1 MSKKKMSTC
10 LPLLT
15 AISSDVGETLGS
27 SEVPLPSSDSPSDPI
42 RGCSCTTPRI
52 NRGVSFGKLSK
63 YVHCTVCNWYCSSYY
78 IVDHP
83 MPIEKNTQIN
93 VWGSTQRTNVF
104 FHSGKF
110 ELKTST
116 FVWMKQVEGGCWVAP
131 KERTQA
137 ASLSTFA
144 PASLLRFNGKL
155 YVLGLECG

>member
-10 LPLLT
+10 LPLLM

-110 ELKTST
+110 ELETST
-116 FVWMKQVEGGCWVAP
+116 FVWMKQVEGGCWVLGGP
-131 KERTQA
+131 KRVNSSSIT
-137 ASLSTFA
+137 LDFCTCFSTSITSMRSF
-144 PASLLRFNGKL
+144 LF
-155 YVLGLECG
+155 

>member
-1 MSKKKMSTC
+1 MGKKKMSTC
-10 LPLLT
+10 LPLLM

-52 NRGVSFGKLSK
+52 NRGVSFGNLSK
-63 YVHCTVCNWYCSSYY
+63 YVQCA
-78 IVDHP
+78 IVDHT

-110 ELKTST
+110 ELETST

-144 PASLLRFNGKL
+144 PASLLRINEKL